1 MFIETCRKIWT
12 GKQTRKAPTEML
24 YTPKSINIPPST
36 IREMLRKWVRE
47 PTLSVSGK
55 T

>member
-1 MFIETCRKIWT
+1 MFTETYRKTWT
-12 GKQTRKAPTEML
+12 GKQTRKAPTKML
-24 YTPKSINIPPST
+24 YTPKSINIPPS
-36 IREMLRKWVRE
+36 ICREMWGKWVRE